1 MNQSAIVLVLAALA
15 APPSL
20 AAQEAPGITLEE
32 ALRLFAVN
40 NLDLR
45 MARARAVEAAGLARQ
60 AAAFPNPTVA
70 VTHEP
75 LSVARRSY
83 QESYLNVS
91 QRVEVPGKRGARAD
105 AADHARTAAIA
116 QLQADSTRLAFEV
129 KRAFVEAA
137 LAAERAGVTERVT
150 EVFRVASTSA
160 STRHREGDVSLYDLR
175 RIGLERARYENL
187 EADAALSTGV
197 AERALALLV
206 APEQDAP
213 RLVPEALPARFPLTV
228 EPRVL
233 AGATAERRSE
243 LVAARAELE
252 AARAEARFA
261 RADRLPDLTAVGGYK
276 RQSDGLHGAFLGLS
290 ISLPLFDRNGGA
302 VAAADARVRA
312 AEERL
317 ALTRRQLDNDL
328 LRTADAY
335 RSLLLRA
342 NLLLADVDEEAS
354 DVLAIARVAYDAGE
368 MELVELLDA
377 AEALWDAR
385 LAEARLRAE
394 LRIAYYDLERAL
406 GGFDA
411 VAPARATEEG
421 P

>member
-197 AERALALLV
+197 AERALSSESQEAGSRLSVVLAAAGAV
-206 APEQDAP
+206 RELNRQHRGLDESTDVLSFSFTHHGEYYGEAP
-213 RLVPEALPARFPLTV
+213 RDAEPAGGLEFVLPPGQSEPLGEV
-228 EPRVL
+228 VISYP
-233 AGATAERRSE
+233 TA
-243 LVAARAELE
+243 
-252 AARAEARFA
+252 
-261 RADRLPDLTAVGGYK
+261 
-276 RQSDGLHGAFLGLS
+276 
-290 ISLPLFDRNGGA
+290 
-302 VAAADARVRA
+302 
-312 AEERL
+312 
-317 ALTRRQLDNDL
+317 
-328 LRTADAY
+328 
-335 RSLLLRA
+335 
-342 NLLLADVDEEAS
+342 
-354 DVLAIARVAYDAGE
+354 
-368 MELVELLDA
+368 
-377 AEALWDAR
+377 
-385 LAEARLRAE
+385 
-394 LRIAYYDLERAL
+394 
-406 GGFDA
+406 
-411 VAPARATEEG
+411 
-421 P
+421 